1 MKILGPMAAMSLVA
15 ALGVGVANAAPP
27 ITEAQRTKII
37 GVPDGSITSGG
48 VTRHTYNMGGL
59 VIVGADAYQI
69 KADNNETNGTGW
81 TTFYHIV
88 DFQTS
93 GANLIS
99 RTVTMRNGTAPVDLG
114 HANDMAYYPTPGA
127 DHTEVGSFYIAMSK
141 TVGDYQVAQVNAT
154 GEVTALFRA
163 RQGSVEKSISS
174 ITSYGSGIFIVGTHG
189 ENVADEDDEDI
200 IWKPYYR
207 AIIDGGYFE
216 LADKFY
222 VPTTRTYNTGQG
234 IYYEPADDELLVP
247 VWDGKNTLGTA
258 TGRKSRVV
266 VVELGNIADGT
277 RYHSKR
283 WIDLTVS
290 ASDAQKF
297 EFEGISRD
305 PSGKLIIS
313 ANVVTAA
320 GAAADGIYKISA
332 AQE

>member
-1 MKILGPMAAMSLVA
+1 MRGLRHMIAAVGIMAV
-15 ALGVGVANAAPP
+15 LGVRVANATPP
-27 ITEAQRTKII
+27 ITEAVRTRII
-37 GVPDGSITSGG
+37 GVPDGSITYAG

-59 VIVGADAYQI
+59 VIVGDDAYQI
-69 KADNNETNGTGW
+69 KADNNEAIGTGW

-93 GANLIS
+93 GANSIAH
-99 RTVTMRNGTAPVDLG
+99 TITMRNGTAPVDLG
-114 HANDMAYYPTPGA
+114 HANDMAYYSMPGA
-127 DHTEVGSFYIAMSK
+127 NHTEVGSFYIAMAK
-141 TVGDYQVAQVNAT
+141 TVGNYQVAQVNSM

-189 ENVADEDDEDI
+189 ENEVDEDT
-200 IWKPYYR
+200 IWKPFYL

-222 VPTTRTYNTGQG
+222 LPTTPTYSTGQG
-234 IYYEPADDELLVP
+234 IYYHPADDELLMA

-277 RYHSKR
+277 HYNSKR

-290 ASDAQKF
+290 ESDAQKF
-297 EFEGISRD
+297 EFEGIYRD
-305 PSGKLIIS
+305 SNGKLIVS
-313 ANVVTAA
+313 TNVITAA
-320 GAAADGIYKISA
+320 GTPLDGIYKLSA
-332 AQE
+332 AP